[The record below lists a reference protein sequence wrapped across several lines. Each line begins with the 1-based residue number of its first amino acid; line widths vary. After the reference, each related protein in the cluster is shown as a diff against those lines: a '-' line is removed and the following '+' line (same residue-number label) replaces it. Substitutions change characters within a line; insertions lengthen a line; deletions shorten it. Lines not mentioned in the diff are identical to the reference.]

1 MIERNAKA
9 QTRLIEDMLD
19 VSRIVTGKLTF
30 NLETLDLAT
39 VIGAALDSVR
49 PAAQAKNIQL
59 VEQVDPTTSPI
70 QGDAQRLQQVIWNLL
85 SNAIKF
91 TPPGGVVRIALKGS
105 RSRVEVTVSDTEAGI
120 RREVLPFVF
129 DRAARRIRPRRAC
142 GLGLGLAIVRH
153 VIELHGGTVEAHSAG
168 EEGRPSGSSCRSA
181 TCRSRRH
188 GTPARGGRSRLAG
201 AWEPL
206 LRGRR
211 VLVVDDHADA
221 LQLIGGILGIRRVR
235 NHDRLEPRSLRC
247 PHAVGARR
255 PDCRHRVAGGGRL
268 RAHSPHSEPGSGTA
282 AGSPQLP

>member
-30 NLETLDLAT
+30 NLETIDLAT

-59 VEQVDPTTSPI
+59 VEHVDPTTSPI

-91 TPPGGVVRIALKGS
+91 TQPGGVVTIALQGS
-105 RSRVEVTVSDTEAGI
+105 RTRVEVTVSDTGAGI

-129 DRAARRIRPRRAC
+129 DRFRQADSSTTRSHG

-153 VIELHGGTVEAHSAG
+153 VIELHGGTVEADSAG
-168 EEGRPSGSSCRSA
+168 EGKGATFRLELPVRDAWVPGGADRPA
-181 TCRSRRH
+181 H
-188 GTPARGGRSRLAG
+188 GGRSTPRQPPGSRCFRAAGFWLSMIMPTPASSLA
-201 AWEPL
+201 AFSRHPAPRSSRPPRAAKPSMPS
-206 LRGRR
+206 RGRR
-211 VLVVDDHADA
+211 
-221 LQLIGGILGIRRVR
+221 
-235 NHDRLEPRSLRC
+235 PTC
-247 PHAVGARR
+247 
-255 PDCRHRVAGGGRL
+255 
-268 RAHSPHSEPGSGTA
+268 
-282 AGSPQLP
+282 